1 VRNALVALGIP
12 AYPRQERK
20 RQDRPVTPEV
30 AGSSPVAPVKTVQ
43 NGMFCCL
50 PGQSSPALEIVA
62 RSGNAPKVGLSVN
75 HAVSAIRRSTPAE
88 TPA

>member
-1 VRNALVALGIP
+1 
-12 AYPRQERK
+12 
-20 RQDRPVTPEV
+20 
-30 AGSSPVAPVKTVQ
+30 VQ